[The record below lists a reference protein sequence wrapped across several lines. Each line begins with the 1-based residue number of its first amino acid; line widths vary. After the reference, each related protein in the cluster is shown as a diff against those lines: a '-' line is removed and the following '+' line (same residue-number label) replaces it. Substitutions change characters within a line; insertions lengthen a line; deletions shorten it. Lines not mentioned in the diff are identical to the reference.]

1 MLGIYQSSLIAL
13 WFILVTIVV
22 QAMVLIH
29 LHRKQPNYKV
39 GVIDP
44 SLGQESLFFRAYR
57 TFWNSMENIVPVLGM
72 ALIALVSG
80 YSATKLSIVLWTY
93 AIARVFHMILYYMVA
108 ADKNPSVRSIFFSIG
123 FLAMFYLLIDLG
135 IYLIF

>member
-13 WFILVTIVV
+13 WFILVAIVI

-93 AIARVFHMILYYMVA
+93 AIARVFHMILYYMVST
-108 ADKNPSVRSIFFSIG
+108 DKNPSVRSIFFSIG

>member
-1 MLGIYQSSLIAL
+1 MLGIYQSSLIGL

-80 YSATKLSIVLWTY
+80 YSATKLSIILWTY
-93 AIARVFHMILYYMVA
+93 AIARV
-108 ADKNPSVRSIFFSIG
+108 SVSYTHLTLPTKRIV
-123 FLAMFYLLIDLG
+123 
-135 IYLIF
+135 

>member
-1 MLGIYQSSLIAL
+1 MLGIYQSSLIGL
-13 WFILVTIVV
+13 WFILATIVV

-80 YSATKLSIVLWTY
+80 YSATKLSIILWTY

-108 ADKNPSVRSIFFSIG
+108 TDKNPSVRSIFCSIG

-135 IYLIF
+135 LYLIF

>member
-108 ADKNPSVRSIFFSIG
+108 TDQNPSVRSIFFGIG
-123 FLAMFYLLIDLG
+123 FLATFYLIIDLG
-135 IYLIF
+135 LYLIF

>member
-1 MLGIYQSSLIAL
+1 MLGIYQSSLIGL

-72 ALIALVSG
+72 ALIARVSG
-80 YSATKLSIVLWTY
+80 YSATKLSIILWTY

-108 ADKNPSVRSIFFSIG
+108 TDQNPSVRSIFFGIG
-123 FLAMFYLLIDLG
+123 FLATFYLIIDLG
-135 IYLIF
+135 LYLIF

>member
-72 ALIALVSG
+72 ALIAQVSG
-80 YSATKLSIVLWTY
+80 YSATKLSIILWTY

-108 ADKNPSVRSIFFSIG
+108 TDQNPSVRSIFFGIG
-123 FLAMFYLLIDLG
+123 FLATFYLIIDLG
-135 IYLIF
+135 LYLIF

>member
-1 MLGIYQSSLIAL
+1 MLGIYQSSLIGL

-57 TFWNSMENIVPVLGM
+57 TFWNSMENIVPLFGM
-72 ALIALVSG
+72 AILALVSG
-80 YSATKLSIVLWTY
+80 YSATKLSIVIWTY
-93 AIARVFHMILYYMVA
+93 AIARVFHMILYYMIA
-108 ADKNPSVRSIFFSIG
+108 TDKNPSARSIFFSIG
-123 FLAMFYLLIDLG
+123 FIATFYLLVDLG
-135 IYLIF
+135 IFFIF

>member
-93 AIARVFHMILYYMVA
+93 AIARVFHMILYYMVST
-108 ADKNPSVRSIFFSIG
+108 DKNPSVRSIFFSIG

-135 IYLIF
+135 LYLIF